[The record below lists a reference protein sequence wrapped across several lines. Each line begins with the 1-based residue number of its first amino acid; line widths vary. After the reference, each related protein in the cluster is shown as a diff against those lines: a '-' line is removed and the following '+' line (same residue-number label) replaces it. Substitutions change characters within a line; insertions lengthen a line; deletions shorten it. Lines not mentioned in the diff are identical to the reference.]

1 MTDGLSELAKIAKEE
16 EAQKKRQSALRQ
28 RKKRA
33 LDKLKNDIGSFALEQ
48 DKQHIKATKATPIDS
63 LYAFNQRYQ
72 IVPNGSSDSVLES
85 VSEEKETEL
94 SAPAPE
100 TIREEA
106 EIGMVSI
113 PREDYEYLKIM
124 VAKQEQNDKG
134 DWRLG
139 YQDFQPFMNEVHT
152 RVSEWE

>member
-1 MTDGLSELAKIAKEE
+1 EE
-16 EAQKKRQSALRQ
+16 EAQEKRQSALRQ

-85 VSEEKETEL
+85 VSEEKEKEL
-94 SAPAPE
+94 YAHAPE
-100 TIREEA
+100 TISEVD
-106 EIGMVSI
+106 EIG
-113 PREDYEYLKIM
+113 
-124 VAKQEQNDKG
+124 
-134 DWRLG
+134 
-139 YQDFQPFMNEVHT
+139 
-152 RVSEWE
+152 RVYIQRAHY

>member
-48 DKQHIKATKATPIDS
+48 DKHHIKATKATPIDS

-94 SAPAPE
+94 SVLPTE
-100 TIREEA
+100 TIGEEA
-106 EIGMVSI
+106 EIGRVSI
-113 PREDYEYLKIM
+113 PREDYEYLKQI
-124 VAKQEQNDKG
+124 VARQTNNYG
-134 DWRLG
+134 GNWRLER
-139 YQDFQPFMNEVHT
+139 DLLQPFMNELHQ